1 MFEKMRI
8 KIKAGFN
15 RLFKDVKGFADLAQ
29 VAIGLGVAA
38 IATGIVAYVL
48 GQIQTLLNNNDVTA
62 VLNYGIDAMKTL
74 AQWLGI
80 IALAIA
86 IAYVLTYFRNIGRT
100 E

>member
-15 RLFKDVKGFADLAQ
+15 RLFSDVKAFADLAA

-48 GQIQTLLNNNDVTA
+48 GQIQTLLNNDNVTA
-62 VLNYGIDAMKTL
+62 VLDYGIDAMKTL

-80 IALAIA
+80 IALAVA
-86 IAYVLTYFRNIGRT
+86 IAYVLTYFRNIGRA

>member
-1 MFEKMRI
+1 MFEKLKL
-8 KIKAGFN
+8 KIRSGFN
-15 RLFKDVKGFADLAQ
+15 RLFSDVKAFVDLANA
-29 VAIGLGVAA
+29 AIGLGIAA

-48 GQIQTLLNNNDVTA
+48 GQVQTMLNNPNVTT
-62 VLNYGIDAMKTL
+62 VLNYGISAMQTL